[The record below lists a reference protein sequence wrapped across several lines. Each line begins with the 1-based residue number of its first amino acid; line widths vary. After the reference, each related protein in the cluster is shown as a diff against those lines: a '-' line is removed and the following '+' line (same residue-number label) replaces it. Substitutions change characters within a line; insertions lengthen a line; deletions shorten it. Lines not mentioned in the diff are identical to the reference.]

1 MSNEQKLELGI
12 EVISAM
18 KASAYN
24 TDIETGRL
32 MALEDTELDK
42 LGTHSFEEYEKLDSE
57 LKERIKNFQISQKE
71 NLHKQALFIADIV
84 IQKYNSLTI

>member
-42 LGTHSFEEYEKLDSE
+42 LGTHSFEEYQKLDSE